1 MLNPA
6 DSSPKQTA
14 AGGMIVP
21 VFCRTHVR
29 KITQVHSK
37 EKYLQTTMFSP
48 IFPCSETFFED
59 CALPR
64 CLGNQLQALNV

>member
-21 VFCRTHVR
+21 VFCRTRVR
-29 KITQVHSK
+29 KITQVRSNG
-37 EKYLQTTMFSP
+37 KYLQTTMLSP
-48 IFPCSETFFED
+48 FFPAQIFLED

-64 CLGNQLQALNV
+64 CLGNQLQAPHV